1 MYTGAWWHDSCLYSN
16 LNGMYYHGS
25 HNNGSYKGVTWYHWK
40 GEDYSLKN
48 SAMKIRPEL
57 FGM

>member
-1 MYTGAWWHDSCLYSN
+1 
-16 LNGMYYHGS
+16 MYYHGS
-25 HNNGSYKGVTWYHWK
+25 HNHGGYKGVTWYHWK